1 MTESAPPSFDQ
12 EQISH
17 VHADDVSAKARR
29 GAMWSAVQII
39 TRNAV
44 SVGVTAVL
52 ARLLVPADYGLIGM
66 VATLTALLQVFS
78 DMGLSWAT
86 VQRRDLTHQQV
97 SSLFWVNI
105 AAGVVLWG
113 AMIAAAPFLAAFY
126 GEPALTMITIVSGVG
141 FAISGVAVQP
151 MALLMR
157 QMDFRRIAAIE
168 VTALLVGAGVGLV
181 LALSDAGYWALVAQG
196 PMQAIVRAI
205 LSIRGS
211 GIRLQAPRRTAGL
224 GSLVSFGGLLAV
236 NGLLIY
242 LARNL
247 DSVLI
252 GKVWG
257 AAELGIYNRA
267 YFLMLLPSMLANG
280 VLSGL
285 MVTSLAAFQ
294 GDLDRF
300 ARAYR
305 RALRLVAYVGT
316 PMALGLALTAA
327 PAVELVYG
335 PGWDQVVALL
345 VWLSFA
351 AITQPVYNTNG
362 WLFTAAGRGGTYLI
376 LTVVNTVLLGL
387 VFLLTVHHGIQTL
400 AKGYGLVMGLII
412 PLPALWLA
420 HRAARIPLMPSLR
433 SIFPVYLLNGFMG
446 LMVWAIWL
454 VAEAA
459 GWSRM
464 AAFPLQVGVG
474 VTSYLILTPL
484 VLRDM
489 MRQEIVPVLSGI
501 RNRFLAASDRTR
513 NPAKQ

>member
-1 MTESAPPSFDQ
+1 MTEPALHRDQ
-12 EQISH
+12 DRIGH
-17 VHADDVSAKARR
+17 VHVDDVGGKAQR
-29 GAMWSAVQII
+29 GAMWSAVQIV
-39 TRNAV
+39 TRNVV
-44 SVGVTAVL
+44 SIGVTAVL
-52 ARLLVPADYGLIGM
+52 ARLLVPEDYGLIGM

-86 VQRRDLTHQQV
+86 VQRRDLTHAQV

-113 AMIAAAPFLAAFY
+113 AMIAGAPFLAAFY

-151 MALLMR
+151 MALLLR
-157 QMDFRRIAAIE
+157 RMDFRRIAEIE
-168 VTALLVGAGVGLV
+168 VTALLVGAVMALA

-211 GIRLQAPRRTAGL
+211 GIRLQVPRRTAGL
-224 GSLVSFGGLLAV
+224 GSLVSFGGVLAI

-294 GDLDRF
+294 GDRDRF
-300 ARAYR
+300 AQAYR
-305 RALRLVAYVGT
+305 KALRLVAYAGT
-316 PMALGLALTAA
+316 PIALGLALTAA
-327 PAVELVYG
+327 PAVELIYG
-335 PGWDQVVALL
+335 PGWDPVVALL
-345 VWLSFA
+345 FWLSFA

-362 WLFTAAGRGGTYLI
+362 WLFTAAGRGGTYLM
-376 LTVVNTVLLGL
+376 LTAVNTALLGL
-387 VFLLTVHHGIQTL
+387 VFLLTVHHGVETVAQ
-400 AKGYGLVMGLII
+400 GYGLVMGLII

-420 HRAARIPLMPSLR
+420 HRAARIPLMPSFR
-433 SIFPVYLLNGFMG
+433 SIFPVYLLNGVMG
-446 LMVWAIWL
+446 LLVWATWL
-454 VAEAA
+454 ATEAA

-464 AAFPLQVGVG
+464 TAFPLQVAVG

-484 VLRDM
+484 LLRDM
-489 MRQEIVPVLSGI
+489 MRQDIAPLLMRLNG
-501 RNRFLAASDRTR
+501 
-513 NPAKQ
+513 KMKHGG

>member
-1 MTESAPPSFDQ
+1 MTESAPPSFDP
-12 EQISH
+12 ERIPH
-17 VHADDVSAKARR
+17 VHANDVGAKARR
-29 GAMWSAVQII
+29 GAMWSAVQIV
-39 TRNAV
+39 TRNVV
-44 SVGVTAVL
+44 SIGVTAVL

-66 VATLTALLQVFS
+66 VTTLTALLLVFS

-86 VQRRDLTHQQV
+86 VQRRDLNNAQV

-126 GEPALTMITIVSGVG
+126 GEPALTMITIVSGIG

-157 QMDFRRIAAIE
+157 QMDFRRIAVIE
-168 VTALLVGAGVGLV
+168 VTALLVGAVV
-181 LALSDAGYWALVAQG
+181 ALALALFDAGYWALVVQG
-196 PMQAIVRAI
+196 PTQAIVRAI
-205 LSIRGS
+205 LSIHLS

-236 NGLLIY
+236 NGVLIY

-294 GDLDRF
+294 GDSDRF
-300 ARAYR
+300 AQAYR
-305 RALRLVAYVGT
+305 KALRLVAYAGT

-327 PAVELVYG
+327 PAVELIYG
-335 PGWDQVVALL
+335 PGWDEVVALL
-345 VWLSFA
+345 GWLSFA

-362 WLFTAAGRGGTYLI
+362 WLFTAAGRGGSYLM
-376 LTVVNTVLLGL
+376 LTAVNTGLLGL
-387 VFLLTVHHGIQTL
+387 VFLLTVHNGVQTL
-400 AKGYGLVMGLII
+400 AQGYGLVMGLII

-420 HRAARIPLMPSLR
+420 HRAARIPLIPSLR
-433 SIFPVYLLNGFMG
+433 SIFPVYLLNGVMG
-446 LMVWAIWL
+446 LLVWATWF
-454 VAEAA
+454 VAEAV

-464 AAFPLQVGVG
+464 AAFPVQVGVG
-474 VTSYLILTPL
+474 VISYLILTPL
-484 VLRDM
+484 SLRDM
-489 MRQEIVPVLSGI
+489 MRNDI
-501 RNRFLAASDRTR
+501 RPLLVRLNRKADHGG
-513 NPAKQ
+513 

>member
-1 MTESAPPSFDQ
+1 MTEPAPPRDLDR
-12 EQISH
+12 IGH
-17 VHADDVSAKARR
+17 VHVNDVGGKARR
-29 GAMWSAVQII
+29 GAIWSAVQIV
-39 TRNAV
+39 TRNVV
-44 SVGVTAVL
+44 SIGVTAVL
-52 ARLLVPADYGLIGM
+52 ARLLVPEDYGLIGM

-78 DMGLSWAT
+78 EMGLSWAT
-86 VQRRDLTHQQV
+86 VQRRDLTHAQV

-113 AMIAAAPFLAAFY
+113 AMIVAAPFLAAFY

-157 QMDFRRIAAIE
+157 RMDFRRIAGIE
-168 VTALLVGAGVGLV
+168 VTALLVGAVVALA
-181 LALSDAGYWALVAQG
+181 LALSDYGYWALVAQG
-196 PMQAIVRAI
+196 PMQATVRAI

-224 GSLVSFGGLLAV
+224 GSLVSFGGLLTV

-285 MVTSLAAFQ
+285 MVTSLAVFQ
-294 GDLDRF
+294 GDHDRF
-300 ARAYR
+300 AQAYR
-305 RALRLVAYVGT
+305 KALRLVAYAGT
-316 PMALGLALTAA
+316 PIAVGLALTAA
-327 PAVELVYG
+327 PAVELIYG

-362 WLFTAAGRGGTYLI
+362 WLFTAAGRGGTYLM
-376 LTVVNTVLLGL
+376 LTAINTSLLGL
-387 VFLLTVHHGIQTL
+387 VFFLTVHHGVQAL
-400 AKGYGLVMGLII
+400 AQVYGLVMGLII

-420 HRAARIPLMPSLR
+420 HRAARIPFMPSLR
-433 SIFPVYLLNGFMG
+433 SLFPVYLLNGVMG
-446 LMVWAIWL
+446 LMVWATWL
-454 VAEAA
+454 TTEAA

-484 VLRDM
+484 LLRDM
-489 MRQEIVPVLSGI
+489 MRKDIVPVLSGI
-501 RNRFLAASDRTR
+501 RNWFLDASDRMQ
-513 NPAKQ
+513 NPAKH